1 MNAMHQHM
9 LDSYRASQHGEQ
21 APPLPGRHDWQ
32 VVREFRDHAEM
43 TAALRAGRPGSGGLR
58 RALSRVFHR

>member
-9 LDSYRASQHGEQ
+9 LDTYRASQHGEQ

-43 TAALRAGRPGSGGLR
+43 TAALRAGLRRGGLR
-58 RALSRVFHR
+58 RALTRVFHR